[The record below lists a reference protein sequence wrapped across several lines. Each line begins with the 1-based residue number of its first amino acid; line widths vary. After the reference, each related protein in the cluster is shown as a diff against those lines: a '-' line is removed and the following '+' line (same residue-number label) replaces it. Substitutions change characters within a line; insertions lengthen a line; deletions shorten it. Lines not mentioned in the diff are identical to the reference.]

1 MTKRTLLQP
10 NESYTF
16 RSYFEFNADTDEIL
30 AELGYGLE
38 VKALNLPQDSALM
51 PALDGLRS
59 RIERSLTLVPLSNET
74 ARREVL
80 VSPILLEVASYYNAK
95 LRIEYPLNFNDRLRG
110 NLDYLLRCQNTLA
123 VIEAKRDDLARGFTQ
138 LAAELIAIAELE
150 ELPFVYGA
158 VTLGDVWRFG
168 RCDRGRA
175 IVEQD
180 INLYTVPGNLNHL
193 TQILGG
199 ILIHTP

>member
-1 MTKRTLLQP
+1 MARPKLLQP
-10 NESYTF
+10 DGQYTF
-16 RSYFEFNADTDEIL
+16 RSYFEFNADTDEVL
-30 AELGYGLE
+30 AELGYVLE
-38 VKALNLPQDSALM
+38 IVSLDLPQDNQSL
-51 PALDGLRS
+51 PDLDRLQA
-59 RIERSLTLVPLSNET
+59 RIERSLTIVPLSNET

-80 VSPILLEVASYYNAK
+80 VSPVLLEVASYYSAK

-123 VIEAKRDDLARGFTQ
+123 VVEAKRDDLARGFTQ

-150 ELPFVYGA
+150 ELPVVYGA

-168 RCDRGRA
+168 RCDRDRTT
-175 IVEQD
+175 IVQD
-180 INLYTVPGNLNHL
+180 INLYTVPGNLATL

-199 ILIHTP
+199 ILIS